1 MGKRV
6 SSFNWLIIFIGLI
19 LVLTS
24 HPASL
29 AGDFP
34 QEMAGLKLLSKAE
47 GEEAKKQVYALH
59 GKDLKLDEA
68 FVLRYG
74 NPANTSSIATVWVS
88 RSKDEEKAKG
98 LFERMT
104 GAIKGGAGPY
114 GHLKELSYDNTYVI
128 SLYGKDKRHY
138 IYRTGKDLIWIEV
151 DYPPAEEFLK
161 EALAKLKR
169 AN

>member
-6 SSFNWLIIFIGLI
+6 SPSTWLIMFITLMLIQGL
-19 LVLTS
+19 
-24 HPASL
+24 PAASL
-29 AGDFP
+29 AGEFP

-59 GKDLKLDEA
+59 GKDLKLEEA
-68 FVLRYG
+68 FVLHYG
-74 NPANTSSIATVWVS
+74 NPANTSSAATVWIS
-88 RSKDEEKAKG
+88 RSKNEEKAKG

-138 IYRTGKDLIWIEV
+138 IYRMDKDLIWIEA
-151 DYPPAEEFLK
+151 DYPMSEEFLK
-161 EALAKLKR
+161 EALAKLKL